1 MFKIKTCVVC
11 PYPHPTQ
18 ARFKFPTPE
27 FWQQSNTCGFWA
39 GGRLKLWIRWLS
51 AALVTN
57 ANKTH
62 GVEHQHYVTW
72 ITCKTLSFTRKQ
84 LISITLILVW
94 VGFLLW
100 LVCTSCLILCWRYKA
115 HYYSHQVLD
124 QDLETHHQIQAAPH
138 KTSYSY
144 DRL

>member
-1 MFKIKTCVVC
+1 MCSLFISPSHPSKVQI
-11 PYPHPTQ
+11 PHSWVLTTVKYQ
-18 ARFKFPTPE
+18 
-27 FWQQSNTCGFWA
+27 WVSWGA

>member
-1 MFKIKTCVVC
+1 MPPSHPGKVQI
-11 PYPHPTQ
+11 PHSWVLTTV
-18 ARFKFPTPE
+18 KYL
-27 FWQQSNTCGFWA
+27 WVSWGA